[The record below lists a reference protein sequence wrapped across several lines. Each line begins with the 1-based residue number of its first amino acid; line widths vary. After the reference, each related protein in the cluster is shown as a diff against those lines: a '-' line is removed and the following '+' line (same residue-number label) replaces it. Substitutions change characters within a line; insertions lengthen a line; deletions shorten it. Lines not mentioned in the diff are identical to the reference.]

1 MYVKF
6 DLEMSVLAQLR
17 MPKLM
22 FFVYALICAWHGG
35 DQTGNGHGNVN
46 WSNTFMMFLATTQ
59 RHFRNAV
66 ELKLHEEFSRMKG
79 KPVEC
84 KRLIPCKLVLENNY
98 AFLVPCIVVMFV
110 DVCAVS

>member
-1 MYVKF
+1 
-6 DLEMSVLAQLR
+6 
-17 MPKLM
+17 
-22 FFVYALICAWHGG
+22 
-35 DQTGNGHGNVN
+35 
-46 WSNTFMMFLATTQ
+46 MMFLATTQ

-84 KRLIPCKLVLENNY
+84 KRLIPCKLVLENHY